1 MKRVLFAFIAT
12 SLFAFNGNSQD
23 VVPCGTDEA
32 LESLHKEFPL
42 LKAEYDSRE
51 LLKNSATIINKN
63 GEKAVSYQIPVVFH
77 ILHEY
82 GSENVSD
89 DLVYDVMNRLNEDYS
104 ASNADTANVIPQF
117 KPIIGDAEIQ
127 FKLAALDP
135 LGNCTNGIEHI
146 YSHETNFGDVYSK
159 INQWNRSHY
168 LNIWVVHTPNSGGEI
183 AGTLLGYATFP
194 ASTDGAGYW
203 VDGIVLRD
211 WTVTGNDRTLTHE
224 AGHYLGLPHTFA
236 GTSAGDG
243 ICGDDGIDD
252 TPPTAGSFST
262 CDLTLATCDTAAI
275 PMIENVQNYM
285 DYSSCIHM
293 FTEGQVSVMQN
304 TLEGI
309 SGQRNILHQDSTLMA
324 TGVKDLLLPQDPSNP
339 LTVPV
344 CVAVPD
350 FTSNTRQAC
359 IGSTVNFTN
368 ASWNAA
374 IDSYT
379 WTFEDGSP
387 ATSTSVNPSVSF
399 TSSGYKNVTLS
410 VTNAAGTG
418 TETRTGYIYVSQD
431 YATFNGPTSINLEG
445 ASANWFVSNNYEDNY
460 GKFALSNGTGY
471 GNSTSYK
478 LTNFKDVTGADLF
491 NNDFFYNNRLGGSV
505 DELITPS
512 FDLRYTSNATMS
524 FKFSYATNATQI
536 DQITESFKVYAST
549 DCGATWQARSVSIE
563 GASIPGSISNG
574 VTSSDIVTGGFAGY
588 TDYAPTSNNDWK
600 TASVSINTSAAS
612 DKVMFKIEFT
622 ASDLASNFY
631 VDDINIGGTLGLT
644 TDAISALDLNVF
656 PNPSQGEAINIS
668 YTAQNEP
675 VTFTLR
681 DTQGKVLST
690 ETIEATN
697 TIVNKALNNT
707 TSLPAACYFLEV
719 TSGDHTTTKKLV
731 VL

>member
-1 MKRVLFAFIAT
+1 MKRVIFAFLVT
-12 SLFAFNGNSQD
+12 SILAFNGSTQGI
-23 VVPCGTDEA
+23 VPCGTDEA
-32 LESLHKEFPL
+32 LESLHKEFPI
-42 LKAEYDSRE
+42 LKAEYDTRE
-51 LLKNSATIINKN
+51 LLKNSATVINKK

-82 GSENVSD
+82 GTENIPD
-89 DLVYDVMNRLNEDYS
+89 ALVYDLMNRLNEDYS
-104 ASNADTANVIPQF
+104 ASNADTANVIPEF

-159 INQWNRSHY
+159 ISQWNRSHY

-183 AGTLLGYATFP
+183 TGTLLGYATFP
-194 ASTDGAGYW
+194 SSTDGAGYW

-211 WTVTGNDRTLTHE
+211 WTVTGSDRTLTHE
-224 AGHYLGLPHTFA
+224 VGHYLGLPHTFA

-243 ICGDDGIDD
+243 ICGDDGIED

-262 CDLTLATCDTAAI
+262 CNLALATCDTAAI
-275 PMIENVQNYM
+275 PAIENVQNYM

-293 FTEGQVSVMQN
+293 FTQGQVDVMQN
-304 TLEGI
+304 TLESI
-309 SGQRNILHQDSTLMA
+309 SGQRNILWKDSTLIA
-324 TGVKDLLLPQDPSNP
+324 TGVLDLSLPQDPSNP
-339 LTVPV
+339 LTVPL
-344 CVAVPD
+344 CVPVPD
-350 FTSNTRQAC
+350 YTASTRQTC
-359 IGSTVNFTN
+359 IGATVNFSD

-374 IDSYT
+374 IESYN

-387 ATSTSVNPSVSF
+387 STSSSTNPSVSF
-399 TSSGYKNVTLS
+399 ISSGYKNVTLS

-431 YATFNGPTSINLEG
+431 YATFDGPTSINLEE
-445 ASANWFVSNNYEDNY
+445 ASANWFVTNNFEDNY

-478 LTNFKDVTGADLF
+478 LTNFKDVAGADLF

-512 FDLRYTSNATMS
+512 FDLRYTSGATMS
-524 FKFSYATNATQI
+524 FKYSYATNATQI
-536 DQITESFKVYAST
+536 NQITEFVKVYVST
-549 DCGATWQARSVSIE
+549 DCGETWISRQISVDGS
-563 GASIPGSISNG
+563 PVGSISTGLTGSNL
-574 VTSSDIVTGGFAGY
+574 VTGGFAGN
-588 TDYAPTSNNDWK
+588 TDYAPTSNNDWR
-600 TASVSINTSAAS
+600 TASVNINTTAAS
-612 DKVMFKIEFT
+612 DKVMFKIQFT

-631 VDDINIGGTLGLT
+631 VDDINVGGTLGLT
-644 TDAISALDLNVF
+644 TDGISALELNVF
-656 PNPSQGEAINIS
+656 PNPSHGEAINIS

-681 DTQGKVLST
+681 DSQGKILSI
-690 ETIEATN
+690 ETVEATN

-707 TSLPAACYFLEV
+707 TSLPSACYFLEV
-719 TSGDHTTTKKLV
+719 TSGDNTTIKKLI